1 MAQHLRRS
9 QFITTYGPGAIL
21 EGQDGPKVI
30 PSLDQSGVF
39 NQSRRITDFEITDQR
54 LSQALLQGAGVV
66 RLPSNAE
73 IGETDQ
79 RWIYNTKRFPSWSLC
94 LKHGRI
100 GILYQKRPNSN
111 VSCPSC
117 GALSSETEAWAQAN
131 RQAIRFIRAC
141 PDGHMDDVDWVGIIR
156 HSSSNCS
163 PTFLRWTGGGGALRN
178 IEIECPIC
186 HEHTNLGRAYSTSWP
201 CSGRLPER
209 EQPSGTGSG
218 AVRPGCS
225 KEARIMQR
233 GAANLRISEIQ
244 SSLTIPPRSTRLHR
258 LLEMSMVRAILASNH
273 PTSKSQLINLLQAV
287 VSVNLLGQPVVDEI
301 NSFDEGRILS
311 AINDTVSGSLPAN
324 LHTLRLEEFRALKE
338 AATNGHPPVQSSQ
351 PGGPPQFEIVQ
362 SQVRTIS
369 APGGHLLRIT
379 PVNRLRVVMVQTG
392 YRRVPGGDPLNSAVV
407 DCQFHYDGRNWYP
420 GVELFGEGVFIDL
433 NINNNSQNQINFAGS
448 SAFSWLTAWQNPQ
461 DHLPMIQS
469 PEDRNQLHPAF
480 IWWHTLAHRLIN
492 ALAVDSG
499 YSSAA
504 VRERVFVD
512 IDPSNGSFDGG
523 ILLYTVQPGGDGTLG
538 GLIALVPGFER
549 VLRGALRNL
558 DACSNDP
565 LCGEEQFGPGKYNGA
580 ACYACSLVSETSCE
594 HRNMRLDRN
603 LLLQNLP

>member
-1 MAQHLRRS
+1 MTQHLRRS

-21 EGQDGPKVI
+21 EGQGGPKII
-30 PSLDQSGVF
+30 PSLDQSGIF
-39 NQSRRITDFEITDQR
+39 TQNRQINDFEITDQR

-73 IGETDQ
+73 TGETDQ
-79 RWIYNTKRFPSWSLC
+79 RWLYNTKRFPTWSLC
-94 LKHGRI
+94 LKHGRR
-100 GILYQKRPNSN
+100 GIIYQKRPNN
-111 VSCPSC
+111 NIACPLC
-117 GALSSETEAWAQAN
+117 GAQSSESEAWAQAN

-141 PDGHMDDVDWVGIIR
+141 PDGHLDDVDWVGIIR
-156 HSSSNCS
+156 HSRTNCRPS
-163 PTFLRWTGGGGALRN
+163 HLSWIGGGGALRN
-178 IEIECPIC
+178 IEIQCPECSESI
-186 HEHTNLGRAYSTSWP
+186 NLGRAYSTAWP
-201 CSGRLPER
+201 CSGRFPER
-209 EQPSGTGSG
+209 EQPSGENSG
-218 AVRPGCS
+218 AIRPGCS

-258 LLEMSMVRAILASNH
+258 LLEMAMVRAILAANR
-273 PTSKSQLINLLQAV
+273 PTSKNQLITLLQSLV
-287 VSVNLLGQPVVDEI
+287 TVNLLNQTVVDEI
-301 NSFDEGRILS
+301 NSFNEDRILA
-311 AINDTVSGSLPAN
+311 AINDTITGSLPAD

-338 AATNGHPPVQSSQ
+338 AATNGHPPVQSAQ
-351 PGGPPQFEIVQ
+351 PGGPPQFEIIQ
-362 SQVRTIS
+362 NQVRTITT
-369 APGGHLLRIT
+369 PGGHLLRIT

-392 YRRVPGGDPLNSAVV
+392 YRRVPGGDPIDSALV
-407 DCQFHYDGRNWYP
+407 DSRFSYDGRNWYP
-420 GVELFGEGVFIDL
+420 GVELFGEGIFIDL
-433 NINNNSQNQINFAGS
+433 NTANNEQNQLNLVGA
-448 SAFSWLTAWQNPQ
+448 SAYNWISAWMNPQ
-461 DHLPMIQS
+461 ENLQMIQS

-512 IDPSNGSFDGG
+512 IDSSTGSFDGG

-549 VLRGALRNL
+549 VIAGALRNL
-558 DACSNDP
+558 DSCSNDP

-580 ACYACSLVSETSCE
+580 ACYACSLISETSCE

-603 LLLQNLP
+603 LLLQNLL